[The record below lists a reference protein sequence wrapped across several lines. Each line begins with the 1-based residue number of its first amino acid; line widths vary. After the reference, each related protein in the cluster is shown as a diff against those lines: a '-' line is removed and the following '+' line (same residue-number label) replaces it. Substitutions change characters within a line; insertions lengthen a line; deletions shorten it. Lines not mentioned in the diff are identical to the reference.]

1 MAKGQMLREEIND
14 EYKWDL
20 STIYK
25 NVDEFNQDY
34 DLVIELIDDY
44 SKYENTMMN
53 SAKNLLDSIL
63 DDIKISRLINKL
75 YMYAHLSSDSD
86 TSNTYYQEL
95 KGKIS
100 NLDIEYSK
108 ISSFVLP
115 TLLKEDYSKI
125 EKFYEEEPKLLEH
138 KFSLENIFRYKE
150 HTLNEREEKMLST
163 LSGALSNS
171 EDIYDVFTNSDMSFG
186 TIKDENNEEIELTD
200 TNYARY
206 IRSKDRRVRSDAFK
220 LLLTTYSKY
229 QNTFAKIISGDVKSS
244 VAVAEIKNYSS
255 ALEASL
261 FSDNIEKNVYDN
273 LINSVHSNLEPL
285 YHYFD
290 LKKEMLNL
298 EELHLYDT
306 YTSVIPNSTKEYT
319 FDEARDL
326 VIDALSV
333 LGDDYINDLKKA
345 FSERWI
351 DIYPNKGKTSG
362 AYSSGSYDT
371 NPFVLLNF
379 NGTLNDV
386 STLAH
391 ELGHSMH
398 SYYSR
403 LNNPYQYSNYKIFV
417 AEVASTVNELLLAN
431 YLLKN
436 SNDDKLKLVVLN
448 DLLDMFKGTIY
459 RQTMFAEFEKKM
471 YDIEENKEV
480 ITHEV
485 LSNIYYDLNKLY
497 FGDRVI
503 VDNEIR
509 YEWMRIPHFYYN
521 FYVYKYATGLS
532 AACHIVKRILNNE
545 ENALE
550 DYLTFLSSGGRD
562 YPLNELKI
570 AGVDMTEKYV
580 VDSAIDMF
588 KEYLC
593 EFETL
598 YKRVEK

>member
-20 STIYK
+20 TTIYK
-25 NVDEFNQDY
+25 NIDEFNN
-34 DLVIELIDDY
+34 DLNLTKELIKDY
-44 SKYENTMMN
+44 SKYENTMMS

-75 YMYAHLSSDSD
+75 YMYAHLFSDSD

-95 KGKIS
+95 KGKVS

-108 ISSFVLP
+108 ISSFVVP
-115 TLLKEDYSKI
+115 TLLKDDYSKI

-138 KFSLENIFRYKE
+138 KFTFENTFRYKD
-150 HTLNEREEKMLST
+150 HILNEKEEKMLST

-171 EDIYDVFTNSDMSFG
+171 EDIYDVFTNSDMTFG
-186 TIKDENNEEIELTD
+186 VIKDENNEEVELSD
-200 TNYARY
+200 TNYVRY
-206 IRSKDRRVRSDAFK
+206 IRSKDRRVRQDAFK

-244 VAVAEIKNYSS
+244 VAIAEIKNYPS

-261 FSDNIEKNVYDN
+261 FSDNIDKKVYEN
-273 LINSVHSNLEPL
+273 LISSVHSNLEPL

-298 EELHLYDT
+298 DELHLYDT
-306 YTSVIPNSTKEYT
+306 YASVIPSNTKEYT
-319 FDEARDL
+319 FNEAKDL
-326 VIDALSV
+326 VINALSV

-403 LNNPYQYSNYKIFV
+403 KNNPYQYSNYKIFV

-436 SNDDKLKLVVLN
+436 SSDDKLKLVVLN

-471 YDIEENKEV
+471 YDIEESKGV
-480 ITHEV
+480 ITHEA

-497 FGDRVI
+497 FGDNVVI
-503 VDNEIR
+503 DNEIR

-545 ENALE
+545 ENALN
-550 DYLTFLSSGGRD
+550 DYLDFLSSGGRD
-562 YPLNELKI
+562 YPLEELKI
-570 AGVDMTEKYV
+570 AGVDMTDSHV

-588 KEYLC
+588 KDYLN

-598 YKRVEK
+598 YKRVKK

>member
-20 STIYK
+20 TTIYK
-25 NVDEFNQDY
+25 NIDEFNKDY
-34 DLVIELIDDY
+34 DLAKELIKDY
-44 SKYENTMMN
+44 SKYEKTMMT
-53 SAKNLLDSIL
+53 SAKNLLNSIL

-108 ISSFVLP
+108 ISAFVLP

-138 KFSLENIFRYKE
+138 KFTFENTFRYKE
-150 HTLNEREEKMLST
+150 HILSENEEKMLST

-171 EDIYDVFTNSDMSFG
+171 EDIYDVFTNSDMSIG

-200 TNYARY
+200 TNYSRY
-206 IRSKDRRVRSDAFK
+206 IRSKDRRVRRDAFT

-244 VAVAEIKNYSS
+244 VAMAEIKNYPS

-261 FSDNIEKNVYDN
+261 FSDNIDKKVYDN
-273 LINSVHSNLEPL
+273 LISSVHSNLEPL
-285 YHYFD
+285 YHYFEM
-290 LKKEMLNL
+290 KRQMLNL
-298 EELHLYDT
+298 DELHLYDT
-306 YTSVIPNSTKEYT
+306 YTSVIPSDTKEYT
-319 FDEARDL
+319 FDEAKDI

-333 LGDDYINDLKKA
+333 LGEDYINDLKNA
-345 FSERWI
+345 FDERWI

-371 NPFVLLNF
+371 NPFILLNF

-403 LNNPYQYSNYKIFV
+403 RNNPYQYSNYKIFV

-436 SNDDKLKLVVLN
+436 SSDDKLKLVVLN

-471 YDIEENKEV
+471 YDIEESKEV

-497 FGDRVI
+497 FGDKVI

-545 ENALE
+545 ENALS
-550 DYLTFLSSGGRD
+550 DYLSFLSSGGRD
-562 YPLNELKI
+562 YPLEELKI

-588 KEYLC
+588 KEYLN

>member
-1 MAKGQMLREEIND
+1 MAKGQMLREEID
-14 EYKWDL
+14 EEYKWDL

-25 NVDEFNQDY
+25 NIDEFNSDY
-34 DLVIELIDDY
+34 NLVKELIKDY
-44 SKYENTMMN
+44 SKYENTMMS

-75 YMYAHLSSDSD
+75 YMYAHLFSDSD

-95 KGKIS
+95 KGKVS

-115 TLLKEDYSKI
+115 TLLKDDYSKI

-138 KFSLENIFRYKE
+138 KFTFENTFRYKD
-150 HTLNEREEKMLST
+150 HILNESEEKMLST
-163 LSGALSNS
+163 LGGALSNS
-171 EDIYDVFTNSDMSFG
+171 EEIYDVFTNSDMTFG
-186 TIKDENNEEIELTD
+186 TIKDENNEEVELTD
-200 TNYARY
+200 TNYSRY
-206 IRSKDRRVRSDAFK
+206 IRSKDRRVRHNAFK

-244 VAVAEIKNYSS
+244 VAIAEIKNYPS

-261 FSDNIEKNVYDN
+261 FSDNIEKKVYDN

-290 LKKEMLNL
+290 LKRQMLNL
-298 EELHLYDT
+298 DALHLYDT
-306 YTSVIPNSTKEYT
+306 YTSVIPSDTREYT
-319 FDEARDL
+319 FEEAKDL

-333 LGDDYINDLKKA
+333 LGTDYINDLKKA

-403 LNNPYQYSNYKIFV
+403 KNNPYQYSNYKIFV

-436 SNDDKLKLVVLN
+436 SSDDKLKLVVLN

-471 YDIEENKEV
+471 YDIEESKGV
-480 ITHEV
+480 ITHEA
-485 LSNIYYDLNKLY
+485 LSNIYYELNKLY
-497 FGDRVI
+497 FGENVV
-503 VDNEIR
+503 VDDEIR

-545 ENALE
+545 ENALS
-550 DYLTFLSSGGRD
+550 DYLAFLSSGGKD
-562 YPLNELKI
+562 YPLEELKI
-570 AGVDMTEKYV
+570 AEVDMTESRV
-580 VDSAIDMF
+580 VDSAIEMF
-588 KEYLC
+588 KEYLN

>member
-1 MAKGQMLREEIND
+1 M
-14 EYKWDL
+14 
-20 STIYK
+20 S
-25 NVDEFNQDY
+25 EF
-34 DLVIELIDDY
+34 
-44 SKYENTMMN
+44 
-53 SAKNLLDSIL
+53 
-63 DDIKISRLINKL
+63 
-75 YMYAHLSSDSD
+75 
-86 TSNTYYQEL
+86 
-95 KGKIS
+95 
-100 NLDIEYSK
+100 
-108 ISSFVLP
+108 
-115 TLLKEDYSKI
+115 
-125 EKFYEEEPKLLEH
+125 
-138 KFSLENIFRYKE
+138 
-150 HTLNEREEKMLST
+150 EEKMLST

-186 TIKDENNEEIELTD
+186 TIKNENNEDIELSD
-200 TNYARY
+200 TNYSKY

-244 VAVAEIKNYSS
+244 VAIAEIKKYPS

-261 FSDNIEKNVYDN
+261 FSDNIDKKVYDN
-273 LINSVHSNLEPL
+273 LIGSVHENLEPL
-285 YHYFD
+285 YHYFE
-290 LKKEMLNL
+290 LKKQMLNL
-298 EELHLYDT
+298 DELHLYDT
-306 YTSVIPNSTKEYT
+306 YTSVIPSDTKEYT
-319 FDEARDL
+319 FDEAKDI
-326 VIDALSV
+326 VINALSV
-333 LGDDYINDLKKA
+333 LGDNYINDLKKA
-345 FSERWI
+345 FTERWI

-371 NPFVLLNF
+371 NPFILLNF

-403 LNNPYQYSNYKIFV
+403 RNNPYQYSNYKIFV

-436 SNDDKLKLVVLN
+436 STDDKLKLVVLN

-471 YDIEENKEV
+471 YDIEESKDV

-497 FGDRVI
+497 FGEKVV

-545 ENALE
+545 ENALA

-570 AGVDMTEKYV
+570 AKVDMTEKCV

-588 KEYLC
+588 KEYLN

>member
-1 MAKGQMLREEIND
+1 MAKGQMLREEIN
-14 EYKWDL
+14 EKYKWDL
-20 STIYK
+20 TTIYK
-25 NVDEFNQDY
+25 TIEEFNQDY
-34 DLVIELIDDY
+34 DLAQELIKDY

-75 YMYAHLSSDSD
+75 YMYAHLFSDSD

-100 NLDIEYSK
+100 NLDIEYDK

-115 TLLKEDYSKI
+115 TLLKENYSKI

-138 KFSLENIFRYKE
+138 KFVFENIFRYKE
-150 HTLNEREEKMLST
+150 HTLTEKEEKMLST

-186 TIKDENNEEIELTD
+186 MLKDENNEDVELTD
-200 TNYARY
+200 TNYAKY
-206 IRSKDRRVRSDAFK
+206 IRSKDRRVRRETFK

-244 VAVAEIKNYSS
+244 VAIAEIKNYSS

-261 FSDNIEKNVYDN
+261 FSDNIDKKVYDN
-273 LINSVHSNLEPL
+273 LISSVHSNLEPL

-306 YTSVIPNSTKEYT
+306 YTSVIPGDTKEYT
-319 FDEARDL
+319 FDEAKDM
-326 VIDALSV
+326 VINALSV
-333 LGDDYINDLKKA
+333 LGSEYINDLKKA
-345 FSERWI
+345 FDERWI

-403 LNNPYQYSNYKIFV
+403 KNNPYQYSNYKIFV

-471 YDIEENKEV
+471 YDIEESKEV

-497 FGDRVI
+497 FGDNVV
-503 VDNEIR
+503 VDDEIR

-532 AACHIVKRILNNE
+532 AACHIVNKILNNE

-550 DYLTFLSSGGRD
+550 DYLAFLSSGGRD
-562 YPLNELKI
+562 YPLEELKI
-570 AGVDMTEKYV
+570 ASVDMTEKYV

-588 KEYLC
+588 KNYLS